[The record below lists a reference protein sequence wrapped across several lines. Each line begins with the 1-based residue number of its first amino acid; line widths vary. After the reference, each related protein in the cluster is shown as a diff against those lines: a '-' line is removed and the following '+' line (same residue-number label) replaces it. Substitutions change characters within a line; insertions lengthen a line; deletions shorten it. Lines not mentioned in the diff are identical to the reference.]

1 MQIFPP
7 QMLQE
12 AIDGIDAEIAILKKY
27 NITGIRLGKAHY
39 NNDDTCDYAFD
50 ETIDIDVSSF
60 SIFKDVE
67 NIAREIF
74 VARLESQK
82 RNLKAHLQNSEK
94 KTDGN
99 V

>member
-27 NITGIRLGKAHY
+27 NITEIRLGKAHY

-50 ETIDIDVSSF
+50 ETIAIDVSSF

-82 RNLKAHLQNSEK
+82 RNLMCAIQTANQSLK
-94 KTDGN
+94 D
-99 V
+99 